1 MDGLYL
7 VQIRL
12 GDQEGKSREIEER
25 KETEEESS
33 ELKAFGS
40 WDLGI
45 PALVEGLAGRELST
59 PAPKGT
65 LPLQRQTRE
74 TQLKEAGK
82 CHKSTDSLQSDMRLR
97 GEVLNSIPQ
106 LRQHHAIMRD

>member
-40 WDLGI
+40 
-45 PALVEGLAGRELST
+45 
-59 PAPKGT
+59 
-65 LPLQRQTRE
+65 
-74 TQLKEAGK
+74 
-82 CHKSTDSLQSDMRLR
+82 
-97 GEVLNSIPQ
+97 
-106 LRQHHAIMRD
+106 